1 MVDDENHQK
10 CEDRSRFL
18 DHSVFWNRMKINHH
32 GCIHDECL
40 MICLLN
46 REDFLIIVCLKI
58 TKIHHKNVPVW
69 PLNTTH
75 DGHLKYQFCF
85 LYWMVWVALA
95 IDILP

>member
-1 MVDDENHQK
+1 
-10 CEDRSRFL
+10 
-18 DHSVFWNRMKINHH
+18 
-32 GCIHDECL
+32 
-40 MICLLN
+40 
-46 REDFLIIVCLKI
+46 LIIVCLKI